1 MCLSLYD
8 YQPKAGRYRKGLTYL
23 KNRAT
28 TNQKH
33 TIVKKKKKTK
43 ENTRV
48 RKKEIIKPQKETEKD
63 KGTKR
68 KQNRLGNKV

>member
-23 KNRAT
+23 KNGAT

>member
-1 MCLSLYD
+1 MG
-8 YQPKAGRYRKGLTYL
+8 QQQIKNIQQL
-23 KNRAT
+23 K
-28 TNQKH
+28 K
-33 TIVKKKKKTK
+33 KKKKKTK

>member
-23 KNRAT
+23 KNGAT

-33 TIVKKKKKTK
+33 TTVKKKDQREYKGKRKGNHQTTK
-43 ENTRV
+43 RNRERQRN
-48 RKKEIIKPQKETEKD
+48 KKETE
-63 KGTKR
+63 
-68 KQNRLGNKV
+68 